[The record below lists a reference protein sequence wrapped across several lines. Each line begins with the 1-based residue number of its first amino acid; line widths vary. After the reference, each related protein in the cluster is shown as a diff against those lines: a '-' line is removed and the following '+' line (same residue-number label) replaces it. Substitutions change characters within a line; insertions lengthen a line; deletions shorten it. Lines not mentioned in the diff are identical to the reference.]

1 MQLSNCHI
9 YAHQT
14 GRTRWRSF
22 WLWGKDKFVAGKV
35 GVSYVFFSHI
45 PLAPQKAFYNYIL
58 KKFVSEFLRK
68 KVSVAKSEVLEREK

>member
-1 MQLSNCHI
+1 MLTKLAEHVGEVI
-9 YAHQT
+9 
-14 GRTRWRSF
+14 

-68 KVSVAKSEVLEREK
+68 KC